1 MATLLATS
9 AASPKT
15 TMATDVATPK
25 AAEED
30 GGSNKTIKGK
40 RFFFA
45 LGLGAFFTWYCFLSE
60 HAPRVQEAVFRPVY
74 GTPHQ

>member
-30 GGSNKTIKGK
+30 GGSNKTFKGK

-45 LGLGAFFTWYCFLSE
+45 LGLWGFATVMQAAAKEAWAALPKSFTDRFKK
-60 HAPRVQEAVFRPVY
+60 P
-74 GTPHQ
+74 